1 MVAKLTAARVELPP
15 VGKLDAL
22 FARQLGPRLA
32 QLKANPAEVGPN
44 LTRLRFTDETGV
56 DRFEACLFLG
66 EDGVVFRIGTT
77 DQVACFSQSSIS
89 ECDDDELAEQLEA
102 ALHEF
107 SVAEFKR
114 PRRPAKRA
122 RRARKP

>member
-1 MVAKLTAARVELPP
+1 MAKLTATRIDLPP

-44 LTRLRFTDETGV
+44 LTRLRFADQTGV
-56 DRFEACLFLG
+56 DRFEGCLFRG
-66 EDGVVFRIGTT
+66 EDGPVFRLGTT
-77 DQVACFSQSSIS
+77 DEVACFSQSS

-102 ALHEF
+102 ALRAF
-107 SVAEFKR
+107 RVAEFKR

>member
-1 MVAKLTAARVELPP
+1 MAKLTATRIDLPP

-44 LTRLRFTDETGV
+44 LTRLRFTDERGV
-56 DRFEACLFLG
+56 DRFEACLFLD

-77 DQVACFSQSSIS
+77 DKVACFSQSSIS

-102 ALHEF
+102 ALREF
-107 SVAEFKR
+107 CVAEFTR
-114 PRRPAKRA
+114 PQRPAKRA

>member
-1 MVAKLTAARVELPP
+1 MVAKLTAARVDLPP

-44 LTRLRFTDETGV
+44 LTRLRFADQTGV
-56 DRFEACLFLG
+56 DRFEACLFRG
-66 EDGVVFRIGTT
+66 ETGPVFRLGTT
-77 DQVACFSQSSIS
+77 DEVACFSQSSIS

-102 ALHEF
+102 ALRAF
-107 SVAEFKR
+107 RVAEFKR
-114 PRRPAKRA
+114 PR
-122 RRARKP
+122 